1 MPIVDVPDFWTDLRI
16 NSFNLSLSDSVKSSR
31 SNDGVIYTAASG
43 VRLWQ
48 GSVTTST
55 WTREG
60 QRQLNATVS
69 TLVRPGHVFNL
80 SANII
85 PTTETATAQVNG
97 VQTSGYSID
106 LKNCPINRR
115 FIIGDYIS
123 FQINGC
129 HRLYQIAANATANS
143 MGNVTLTLTHPLTVG
158 AIPANNTAVRID
170 DPRLTAQIIPGSLN
184 YSEIGLASSSGYS
197 FQFIQAVR
205 A

>member
-1 MPIVDVPDFWTDLRI
+1 MPIVDVPDFWSDLRI
-16 NSFNLSLSDSVKSSR
+16 NSFNLSLTDSVKSSR
-31 SNDGVIYTAASG
+31 SNDGVIYSAASG

-48 GSVTTST
+48 GSVTTSP

-60 QRQLNATVS
+60 QRKLNATVS
-69 TLVRPGHVFNL
+69 TLIRPGQSFAL

-106 LKNCPINRR
+106 LRNCPINRR

-123 FQINGC
+123 FQVNNC
-129 HRLYQIAANATANS
+129 HRLYQIAKDAVADS

-158 AIPANNTAVRID
+158 AIPPNNTSVRID
-170 DPRLTAQIIPGSLN
+170 DPRLTAQIVPGSLN
-184 YSEIGLASSSGYS
+184 YSEVGLASTSGYS
-197 FQFIQAVR
+197 FQFIQVVR